1 MRKYI
6 VTSICTLALSLLG
19 VFGSNQSASNLNSQ
33 LDANL
38 ATTNVEQN
46 VTDTQEQNLPT
57 DIEGTV
63 TDKTLKNTD
72 TEKNTNTDKITATPS
87 QISKKDANTTV
98 KTKDNK
104 DVAKTDSN
112 SNSNSAAK
120 AKPTSPAKVESV
132 TAESTNQSTEPVRTD
147 LVSTPERNVQVKT
160 VAYTAPQI
168 KNANINKV
176 VTNTQNLNSNSA
188 KNGQVIVYKNVN
200 LSNCKSTQDVIS
212 TLQKNGYNINSNSIQ
227 NIAGLKDIL
236 ALIQNGQ
243 TSNSGSNTPAPTIAP
258 TATPTKA
265 PTATPTKA
273 PTATPTKAPTAT
285 PTKAPTPTPTKAPTN
300 NSGISSYANQVL
312 QLVNV
317 ERAKAGLSAYA
328 TNSAITAAANAR
340 AKETVQSFSHTRPN
354 GTSFSTVL
362 KEYNVSYRACG
373 ENIAYGQDTPQEVV
387 TGWMNSP
394 GHRAN
399 ILNSNFNIIGIGVY
413 QSSNGTIYWS
423 QEFTN

>member
-6 VTSICTLALSLLG
+6 VTSLCTLALSLLG
-19 VFGSNQSASNLNSQ
+19 VFSANQNSLNLNSELNTKQ
-33 LDANL
+33 D
-38 ATTNVEQN
+38 TTSVEQN
-46 VTDTQEQNLPT
+46 IASTEDQSLPT
-57 DIEGTV
+57 DIETTI
-63 TDKTLKNTD
+63 TDDASKNTD
-72 TEKNTNTDKITATPS
+72 TEKNTDKEKIAVTPS
-87 QISKKDANTTV
+87 QTNKEDANENTIE
-98 KTKDNK
+98 
-104 DVAKTDSN
+104 
-112 SNSNSAAK
+112 
-120 AKPTSPAKVESV
+120 SP
-132 TAESTNQSTEPVRTD
+132 NQSTEPVRTD
-147 LVSTPERNVQVKT
+147 LVSTPKRSVQAKT

-168 KNANINKV
+168 KNANVNKV
-176 VTNTQNLNSNSA
+176 VTNTQNLNSNYT
-188 KNGQVIVYKNVN
+188 KNSQVIVYKNVD
-200 LSNCKSTQDVIS
+200 LSNCKSANDVIS
-212 TLQKNGYNINSNSIQ
+212 KLQKNGYNINSSSIQ
-227 NIAGLKDIL
+227 NIAGLKDVL

-273 PTATPTKAPTAT
+273 PTATPTKASTAAPTKAPTAT
-285 PTKAPTPTPTKAPTN
+285 PTKAPTPTN
-300 NSGISSYANQVL
+300 NSGINSYASQVL

-317 ERAKAGLSAYA
+317 ERAKAGLSAYT
-328 TNSAITAAANAR
+328 TNSAITAAANTR

-354 GTSFSTVL
+354 GSSFSTVF